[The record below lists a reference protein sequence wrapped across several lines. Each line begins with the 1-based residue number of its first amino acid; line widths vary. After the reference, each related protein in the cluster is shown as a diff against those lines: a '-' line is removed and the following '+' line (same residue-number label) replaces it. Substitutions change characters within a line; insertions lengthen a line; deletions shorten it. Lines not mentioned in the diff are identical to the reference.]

1 MPDDRPHMEKHRWER
16 IDELYHSALELPAH
30 MRSTFLSEA
39 CAGDPD
45 LVREVQDLIAHDLDS
60 NSAVDRPAWERVAGM
75 RETPELESGTLLG
88 PYSID
93 RLLGAGGM
101 GYVYRATDTR
111 LGRAVAI
118 KVLRDGKAPAA
129 VRLRFHREA
138 QAISSLNHP
147 NICALYDVGTVGAES
162 YLVMECVEGETLSHV
177 LKRAPLRS
185 KPPFTSHWES
195 LTA

>member
-1 MPDDRPHMEKHRWER
+1 MSAVIIGARRRPHMEKHRWER

-75 RETPELESGTLLG
+75 RDTPELESGTLLG

-93 RLLGAGGM
+93 RLLGARGDGIRLPRH
-101 GYVYRATDTR
+101 GYTPRPRGRNQSAP
-111 LGRAVAI
+111 GRAGA
-118 KVLRDGKAPAA
+118 RGSTAP
-129 VRLRFHREA
+129 F
-138 QAISSLNHP
+138 SP
-147 NICALYDVGTVGAES
+147 
-162 YLVMECVEGETLSHV
+162 
-177 LKRAPLRS
+177 
-185 KPPFTSHWES
+185 
-195 LTA
+195 

>member
-1 MPDDRPHMEKHRWER
+1 MEKHRWER
-16 IDELYHSALELPAH
+16 IEELYHSALELPVD

-45 LVREVQDLIAHDLDS
+45 LLREVQDLIAHDLDS
-60 NSAVDRPAWERVAGM
+60 NSAVDRPAWERVAGIGN
-75 RETPELESGTLLG
+75 TPELESGTRLG

-118 KVLRDGKAPAA
+118 KVLREEQAPAA
-129 VRLRFHREA
+129 LRLRFQREA

-147 NICALYDVGTVGAES
+147 NICAL
-162 YLVMECVEGETLSHV
+162 
-177 LKRAPLRS
+177 
-185 KPPFTSHWES
+185 
-195 LTA
+195 